1 MLEYAVQAPF
11 RLVVIIACVFFSVGI
26 LLVMLSIKLFL
37 LRYGNFGGPLDV
49 GSYNF
54 SNSLCCR
61 IFLCLVPT
69 INFPIFRSLPFL

>member
-37 LRYGNFGGPLDV
+37 
-49 GSYNF
+49 
-54 SNSLCCR
+54 
-61 IFLCLVPT
+61 
-69 INFPIFRSLPFL
+69 

>member
-1 MLEYAVQAPF
+1 MLEYAVEALF
-11 RLVVIIACVFFSVGI
+11 RLVVIIGSVFCVDI
-26 LLVMLSIKLFL
+26 LFVMLSKKLFL
-37 LRYGNFGGPLDV
+37 LRYGSFGGPWDV

-61 IFLCLVPT
+61 ILFWLVPT